1 MGKLHFMQKGS
12 GIFLDKQI
20 RKRNQ
25 SRKRRIYFLQ
35 KNVAEWGTGITTD
48 LRKERD
54 IMDPFLWLVG
64 FVIFAESAFFLGIL
78 FVLAFY
84 GWRLLRHIWQG
95 TAFTAYHIENEI
107 LYIHNVFETSCP
119 LSDIERVEA
128 RKVLLYRRPLSG
140 GAKYFI
146 RLYRKNG
153 RKTGMIIWREG
164 FKRQNYE
171 SAEEK
176 VKEFFQLMESRGIP
190 CRMTDGWDWF
200 FHV

>member
-1 MGKLHFMQKGS
+1 MQQGS
-12 GIFLDKQI
+12 GIFLDKQN
-20 RKRNQ
+20 RERNQ
-25 SRKRRIYFLQ
+25 SRKRKIYFLQ
-35 KNVAEWGTGITTD
+35 KNIAGMGYRYQNGFEKGKGHHGSFFVACGICN
-48 LRKERD
+48 LCREC
-54 IMDPFLWLVG
+54 I
-64 FVIFAESAFFLGIL
+64 FLGIL

-146 RLYRKNG
+146 RLYRKTAG
-153 RKTGMIIWREG
+153 R
-164 FKRQNYE
+164 Q
-171 SAEEK
+171 A
-176 VKEFFQLMESRGIP
+176 
-190 CRMTDGWDWF
+190 
-200 FHV
+200 

>member
-1 MGKLHFMQKGS
+1 MGYRYQNGFEKGKGHHGS
-12 GIFLDKQI
+12 
-20 RKRNQ
+20 
-25 SRKRRIYFLQ
+25 
-35 KNVAEWGTGITTD
+35 
-48 LRKERD
+48 
-54 IMDPFLWLVG
+54 FLWLVG

-153 RKTGMIIWREG
+153 RKTGMIIWGEG
-164 FKRQNYE
+164 FKYYNYE

-176 VKEFFQLMESRGIP
+176 LKEFFQLMESRGIP

-200 FHV
+200 CHV

>member
-1 MGKLHFMQKGS
+1 
-12 GIFLDKQI
+12 
-20 RKRNQ
+20 
-25 SRKRRIYFLQ
+25 
-35 KNVAEWGTGITTD
+35 
-48 LRKERD
+48 
-54 IMDPFLWLVG
+54 MDPFLWLVG

-107 LYIHNVFETSCP
+107 LYIHNVFETFCP

-153 RKTGMIIWREG
+153 RKTGMIIWGEG
-164 FKRQNYE
+164 IDGVPGD
-171 SAEEK
+171 S
-176 VKEFFQLMESRGIP
+176 LP
-190 CRMTDGWDWF
+190 DDGWMGLVF
-200 FHV
+200 PYIKKQGMRFLNEFH

>member
-1 MGKLHFMQKGS
+1 
-12 GIFLDKQI
+12 
-20 RKRNQ
+20 
-25 SRKRRIYFLQ
+25 
-35 KNVAEWGTGITTD
+35 
-48 LRKERD
+48 
-54 IMDPFLWLVG
+54 MDPFLWLVG

-153 RKTGMIIWREG
+153 RKTGMIIWGEG
-164 FKRQNYE
+164 FKYYNYGVPGD
-171 SAEEK
+171 S
-176 VKEFFQLMESRGIP
+176 LP
-190 CRMTDGWDWF
+190 DDGWMGLVF
-200 FHV
+200 PCIKKQGMRFLNEFH

>member
-1 MGKLHFMQKGS
+1 
-12 GIFLDKQI
+12 
-20 RKRNQ
+20 
-25 SRKRRIYFLQ
+25 
-35 KNVAEWGTGITTD
+35 
-48 LRKERD
+48 
-54 IMDPFLWLVG
+54 MDPFLWLVG

-153 RKTGMIIWREG
+153 RKTGMIICDC
-164 FKRQNYE
+164 QI
-171 SAEEK
+171 
-176 VKEFFQLMESRGIP
+176 V
-190 CRMTDGWDWF
+190 
-200 FHV
+200 

>member
-1 MGKLHFMQKGS
+1 
-12 GIFLDKQI
+12 
-20 RKRNQ
+20 
-25 SRKRRIYFLQ
+25 
-35 KNVAEWGTGITTD
+35 
-48 LRKERD
+48 
-54 IMDPFLWLVG
+54 MDPFLWLVG
-64 FVIFAESAFFLGIL
+64 FGIL

-153 RKTGMIIWREG
+153 RKTGMIIWGEG
-164 FKRQNYE
+164 FKYYNSEAVSVWKER
-171 SAEEK
+171 
-176 VKEFFQLMESRGIP
+176 VKPPVYCSLVSHFRVEMKCFPQ
-190 CRMTDGWDWF
+190 
-200 FHV
+200 

>member
-1 MGKLHFMQKGS
+1 
-12 GIFLDKQI
+12 
-20 RKRNQ
+20 
-25 SRKRRIYFLQ
+25 
-35 KNVAEWGTGITTD
+35 
-48 LRKERD
+48 
-54 IMDPFLWLVG
+54 MDPFLWLVG
-64 FVIFAESAFFLGIL
+64 FVIFAESVFFLGIL

-153 RKTGMIIWREG
+153 RKTGMVIWREG
-164 FKRQNYE
+164 FKRKNYE

-190 CRMTDGWDWF
+190 CRMMDGWDWF

>member
-1 MGKLHFMQKGS
+1 
-12 GIFLDKQI
+12 
-20 RKRNQ
+20 
-25 SRKRRIYFLQ
+25 
-35 KNVAEWGTGITTD
+35 
-48 LRKERD
+48 
-54 IMDPFLWLVG
+54 MDPFLWLVG

-140 GAKYFI
+140 G
-146 RLYRKNG
+146 RQVLYSSVSK
-153 RKTGMIIWREG
+153 
-164 FKRQNYE
+164 KRQEDRHDN
-171 SAEEK
+171 
-176 VKEFFQLMESRGIP
+176 LGRGI
-190 CRMTDGWDWF
+190 
-200 FHV
+200 

>member
-1 MGKLHFMQKGS
+1 
-12 GIFLDKQI
+12 
-20 RKRNQ
+20 
-25 SRKRRIYFLQ
+25 
-35 KNVAEWGTGITTD
+35 
-48 LRKERD
+48 
-54 IMDPFLWLVG
+54 MDPFLWLVG

-107 LYIHNVFETSCP
+107 LYIHNVFETSCL
-119 LSDIERVEA
+119 LSDIEQVEA

-146 RLYRKNG
+146 RLYRKNS
-153 RKTGMIIWREG
+153 RKTGMIIWGEG
-164 FKRQNYE
+164 FKYYNYE

-176 VKEFFQLMESRGIP
+176 LKKFFQLMESRGIP
-190 CRMTDGWDWF
+190 CRMTDRWDWF

>member
-1 MGKLHFMQKGS
+1 
-12 GIFLDKQI
+12 
-20 RKRNQ
+20 
-25 SRKRRIYFLQ
+25 
-35 KNVAEWGTGITTD
+35 
-48 LRKERD
+48 
-54 IMDPFLWLVG
+54 MDPFLWLVG
-64 FVIFAESAFFLGIL
+64 SVIFAESAFFLGIL

-153 RKTGMIIWREG
+153 RKTGMIIWGEG
-164 FKRQNYE
+164 FKYYNYE

-176 VKEFFQLMESRGIP
+176 LKEFFQLMESRGIP

-200 FHV
+200 CHV

>member
-1 MGKLHFMQKGS
+1 
-12 GIFLDKQI
+12 
-20 RKRNQ
+20 
-25 SRKRRIYFLQ
+25 
-35 KNVAEWGTGITTD
+35 
-48 LRKERD
+48 
-54 IMDPFLWLVG
+54 MDPFLWLVG

-190 CRMTDGWDWF
+190 CRMMDGIGFSMYKRNRRCIFGMNFTDAVKRYRHGKKG
-200 FHV
+200 

>member
-1 MGKLHFMQKGS
+1 
-12 GIFLDKQI
+12 
-20 RKRNQ
+20 
-25 SRKRRIYFLQ
+25 
-35 KNVAEWGTGITTD
+35 
-48 LRKERD
+48 
-54 IMDPFLWLVG
+54 MDPFLWLVG

-119 LSDIERVEA
+119 LSDIKRVEA

-146 RLYRKNG
+146 RLYRKTAG
-153 RKTGMIIWREG
+153 R
-164 FKRQNYE
+164 Q
-171 SAEEK
+171 
-176 VKEFFQLMESRGIP
+176 V
-190 CRMTDGWDWF
+190 
-200 FHV
+200 

>member
-1 MGKLHFMQKGS
+1 MASCLY
-12 GIFLDKQI
+12 L
-20 RKRNQ
+20 
-25 SRKRRIYFLQ
+25 
-35 KNVAEWGTGITTD
+35 
-48 LRKERD
+48 
-54 IMDPFLWLVG
+54 P
-64 FVIFAESAFFLGIL
+64 
-78 FVLAFY
+78 
-84 GWRLLRHIWQG
+84 
-95 TAFTAYHIENEI
+95 FTAGVCSAISGRGQRLPLIIENEI

-153 RKTGMIIWREG
+153 RKTGMIIWGEG
-164 FKRQNYE
+164 FKYYNYE

-176 VKEFFQLMESRGIP
+176 LKEFFQLMESRGIP

>member
-1 MGKLHFMQKGS
+1 M
-12 GIFLDKQI
+12 
-20 RKRNQ
+20 
-25 SRKRRIYFLQ
+25 
-35 KNVAEWGTGITTD
+35 
-48 LRKERD
+48 
-54 IMDPFLWLVG
+54 
-64 FVIFAESAFFLGIL
+64 

-190 CRMTDGWDWF
+190 CRMMDGWDWF

>member
-1 MGKLHFMQKGS
+1 MGKLHFMQQGS

-25 SRKRRIYFLQ
+25 PRKRRIYFLQ
-35 KNVAEWGTGITTD
+35 KNVAGMGYRYQNGFEKGKGHHGSFFVACGICH
-48 LRKERD
+48 LCREC
-54 IMDPFLWLVG
+54 
-64 FVIFAESAFFLGIL
+64 IFSWHFICTCLL
-78 FVLAFY
+78 
-84 GWRLLRHIWQG
+84 RLLRHIWQG

-153 RKTGMIIWREG
+153 RKTGMIIWGEG
-164 FKRQNYE
+164 FKYYNYE

-176 VKEFFQLMESRGIP
+176 LKEFFQLMESRGIP

>member
-1 MGKLHFMQKGS
+1 MQKGS